1 MWEFNGKVGMSWMHK
16 KEDAILSCTFPSSF
30 IASTA
35 TPIPIP
41 TPIVLYPL
49 PSSSPLLLLIHSFL
63 SLFRLLQGPVRNSE
77 ESPSSESSN
86 NGATSRIPKVSL
98 SLACFGW
105 MSLITIG
112 FVVAEQRSK
121 LVGQEI
127 SKTETVEELENTKKL
142 IEELKTNLERIEKE
156 ELEAKEEADLLSV
169 KIEEMEEDIV
179 SEASVEAKAQLD
191 AEKARHAA
199 AVSDLEFVK
208 RELDSL
214 NKEYTCM
221 VSERDV
227 AARKAEDAVAA
238 SKEAEKALENLTN
251 ELIATKES
259 LSATRA
265 AHLEAEEKRSGI
277 ADEEFHKCRLELEEA
292 EEELEKLNKQVLSAR
307 VLKSKLD
314 ASSSLLL
321 DLKAELAAYMG
332 SKLKEQGN
340 LELKKE
346 LEEVKLNIEKAAAE
360 VDSLR
365 EASMSLKSELED
377 EKSIL
382 SGLRQSEEMAATAVT
397 TLQEELE
404 KTRSLIAFRR
414 MKEQEDREMMIELPK
429 KLQEVE
435 KEAEEARAL
444 LKAAQAELMEAEQEA
459 EQAKALAT
467 TLENK
472 LLSTEKEIESAK
484 VSEKFA
490 RDAIKALEKTETGK
504 SGNESD
510 PSKVTLTLDEYQELS
525 KRTYKA
531 EEQANARIAA
541 ANAQIEKAKE
551 LELRSLEKLEE
562 LNEELSV
569 RRESLKIAT
578 ENADR
583 AKEGK
588 LAIEYELRTWI
599 TEQEEQQRKADELS
613 PDTDTE
619 VEAIVDAAT
628 PLPDQHLS
636 SSNCNDASVLT
647 ESAPGTGPASAPE
660 APAPAPD
667 TKTKKKKKLKSL
679 FPTKVVM
686 FFSKRKTH
694 PAK

>member
-1 MWEFNGKVGMSWMHK
+1 MDSH
-16 KEDAILSCTFPSSF
+16 P
-30 IASTA
+30 
-35 TPIPIP
+35 
-41 TPIVLYPL
+41 
-49 PSSSPLLLLIHSFL
+49 
-63 SLFRLLQGPVRNSE
+63 
-77 ESPSSESSN
+77 ESPRGYDESTPSHN
-86 NGATSRIPKVSL
+86 KNFIDTASPFESVKDAVSKFGGRVDFKSRRTQSL
-98 SLACFGW
+98 
-105 MSLITIG
+105 
-112 FVVAEQRSK
+112 ERSK
-121 LVGQEI
+121 LVAQEAT
-127 SKTETVEELENTKKL
+127 KTETAEELENTKKL
-142 IEELKTNLERIEKE
+142 IEELKSNLERIEKE

-179 SEASVEAKAQLD
+179 SEASLEAKAQLD
-191 AEKARHAA
+191 GEKARHAA
-199 AVSDLEFVK
+199 AVSDLEFIR

-214 NKEYTCM
+214 NKEYSYM

-227 AARKAEDAVAA
+227 AVQKAEEAVAA

-277 ADEEFHKCRLELEEA
+277 ADEEFQKCKRELEEA
-292 EEELEKLNKQVLSAR
+292 EEELENLNKQVLSAR

-314 ASSSLLL
+314 ASSSLLH

-346 LEEVKLNIEKAAAE
+346 LEEVKINIDKAAAE
-360 VDSLR
+360 VDSLK

-377 EKSIL
+377 EKSVL
-382 SGLRQSEEMAATAVT
+382 ASLKQSEEMAASAVT

-444 LKAAQAELMEAEQEA
+444 LQAAQKELLEAEQEA
-459 EQAKALAT
+459 EQAKALAN
-467 TLENK
+467 TLDNK
-472 LLSTEKEIESAK
+472 LLSTEKELETAK
-484 VSEKFA
+484 ISEKFA

-504 SGNESD
+504 GGSDSD
-510 PSKVTLTLDEYQELS
+510 PSKVTLTLEEYQELS

-541 ANAQIEKAKE
+541 ANSQIEMAKE

-578 ENADR
+578 ENAER

-599 TEQEEQQRKADELS
+599 TEQEEQDRKADEVC
-613 PDTDTE
+613 PDIDI
-619 VEAIVDAAT
+619 EAEANVDPAT

-636 SSNCNDASVLT
+636 SSKCNDAEVLT
-647 ESAPGTGPASAPE
+647 EPAPASAPASVPAAE
-660 APAPAPD
+660 APATE

-694 PAK
+694 PTK